1 MAEIDEP
8 SAATEAEPEQY
19 RSGDGWV
26 LHDTLTADQL
36 RGLSDSI
43 TALSASVSQVASVV
57 ADA

>member
-1 MAEIDEP
+1 MFIVPDRRP
-8 SAATEAEPEQY
+8 EAELEQY

-26 LHDTLTADQL
+26 LHDTLTQDQL

-43 TALSASVSQVASVV
+43 TALSGSVSQVASVV